1 MNCLR
6 FLYYKCLYYREMIAH
21 EPPSDLNHEC
31 ALLAVCTNPRAK
43 NTSVVYISFQE
54 DENKLILK
62 IKTWIGGFS
71 YATKKQDKTGFDHRN
86 ISKSLSSQQHMFLH
100 KCTGRMDHV
109 PGGINIFMLSW

>member
-21 EPPSDLNHEC
+21 EPPSDLNYEC

-43 NTSVVYISFQE
+43 NTSVVYILFQE

-62 IKTWIGGFS
+62 IKTWIRGFS
-71 YATKKQDKTGFDHRN
+71 FYNTKPRQNLFDH
-86 ISKSLSSQQHMFLH
+86 
-100 KCTGRMDHV
+100 
-109 PGGINIFMLSW
+109 P